1 MENILLLPSLTDGI
15 SRLLGLIFGDCD
27 MVLLDTIISI
37 VTVVAIVGSLYLTV
51 RHFKI
56 VRTLSFIE
64 RFHNSDMVATHL
76 AVDNWLN
83 LDGDNAQ
90 RLKHLD
96 DKPGLKAQICLFVS
110 FFTEIGI
117 AYRYGTLNKK
127 VTFDIWAY
135 LVPTYWQKLEFFV
148 KDRQEKVS
156 PDLYKSFKI
165 LAKAMPEVSAPAG
178 KNDQLAPT
186 RS

>member
-1 MENILLLPSLTDGI
+1 ME
-15 SRLLGLIFGDCD
+15 
-27 MVLLDTIISI
+27 LLDSSISI
-37 VTVVAIVGSLYLTV
+37 VPVVAIVVSLGLTV
-51 RHFKI
+51 RHFKM
-56 VRTLSFIE
+56 VRTVSYIE
-64 RFHNSDMVATHL
+64 RFHNPDMVATRL
-76 AVDNWLN
+76 AVDEWLKSS
-83 LDGDNAQ
+83 GDDDQ
-90 RLKHLD
+90 RLQAASSDPKLE
-96 DKPGLKAQICLFVS
+96 AQISLFVS